1 MNRQSVNEQRYSRR
15 WIFLLLGTLT
25 AILLSGCSSTSKAEP
40 GELSVRVFVDLDGSS
55 TWNEGDVPLPEIT
68 VSVDGD
74 QSGITGE
81 EGLIRFEDVP
91 QGQHT
96 VAIRSEDVEEMATH
110 SLVCEEATKMV
121 QVGDTTKIGFCFIA
135 KGFVDV
141 DMTEDPQAE

>member
-91 QGQHT
+91 QRSNTPLRSEARTSRRWQLIPSFARKRRRWFKL
-96 VAIRSEDVEEMATH
+96 AIRQRLASVSSRRALWT
-110 SLVCEEATKMV
+110 
-121 QVGDTTKIGFCFIA
+121 
-135 KGFVDV
+135 
-141 DMTEDPQAE
+141 